1 MTEPHPSGAT
11 SATSASDRI
20 DCGDSTATGVGRVTS
35 NVGCDANGIA
45 ANASES
51 SPIRWREAIA
61 VWCRVALLSFGGP
74 TGQIA
79 VMHRVF
85 VDEKRWVDE
94 SRFLEALNFCLL
106 LPGPEA
112 QQLATYLGWMTHG
125 PRGGWV
131 AGTLFI
137 LPGFFSI
144 LMLSVVYVEFHD
156 LSWVAGI
163 FLGLKPA
170 VIVVVALAVTRLA
183 KRVLRDRT
191 LWWVSAASFAAI
203 HGCGAPFP
211 AVIIGAA
218 VWGWWRNRNA
228 AVATPATGATAS
240 RTEIGRLGS
249 AGAGSR
255 ALRTRGAG
263 WRRSALLT
271 LWFVPLW
278 LGPLGLLA
286 VWLGR
291 GSIFVQQGLF
301 FGKMA
306 CVTFGGAYSVLS
318 YVAQQAVE
326 RYGWLA
332 PGEMLDGLGMA
343 ETTPGPLIMV
353 VQFVAFMGAYR
364 SPGPFSPIGAGL
376 LASALAVW
384 VTFIPCFYWIFL
396 GAPHIERLR
405 GDRRLAGAL
414 SAISSAVVGV
424 IVNLSL
430 WFAAHT
436 LFERVAVGRLGPMRF
451 LNVDV
456 ATWQPEAFLILGVAV
471 LLMVVLRR
479 GLAVTL
485 AASAAVGVVLRLVA
499 G

>member
-1 MTEPHPSGAT
+1 MSSDPGISNGTAEP
-11 SATSASDRI
+11 
-20 DCGDSTATGVGRVTS
+20 
-35 NVGCDANGIA
+35 A
-45 ANASES
+45 AGG
-51 SPIRWREAIA
+51 SPTISWREAIA

-94 SRFLEALNFCLL
+94 PRFLEALNFCML

-131 AGTLFI
+131 AGSLFI
-137 LPGFFSI
+137 LPGFLSI
-144 LMLSVVYVEFHD
+144 LGLSVLYVEYQE
-156 LSWVAGI
+156 LAWIAGV

-170 VIVVVALAVTRLA
+170 VIVIVAAALTRLA
-183 KRVLRDRT
+183 GRVLRDRAA
-191 LWWVSAASFAAI
+191 WWLAAAAFAAI
-203 HGCGAPFP
+203 HFLGAPFP
-211 AVIIGAA
+211 AVILGAA
-218 VWGWWRNRNA
+218 AWGWWWHRNA
-228 AVATPATGATAS
+228 VVERHASSANVALIAAPAAP
-240 RTEIGRLGS
+240 
-249 AGAGSR
+249 
-255 ALRTRGAG
+255 
-263 WRRSALLT
+263 WRRSLLLT

-278 LGPLGLLA
+278 VGPVAVLA
-286 VWLGR
+286 AWQGR

-326 RYGWLA
+326 RFGWLA

-364 SPGPFSPIGAGL
+364 SAGPLPPLGAAV

-405 GDRRLAGAL
+405 GDRRLAGTL

-424 IVNLSL
+424 ILNLSV

-436 LFERVAVGRLGPMRF
+436 LFARVEPGRVGPIRF
-451 LNVDV
+451 LSVDWS
-456 ATWQPEAFLILGVAV
+456 TWQPEALWIFALAA
-471 LLMVVLRR
+471 LLMLVLRR
-479 GLAVTL
+479 GMAVTL
-485 AASAAVGVVLRLVA
+485 AASAAAGVGLRMM

>member
-1 MTEPHPSGAT
+1 MTERLPGRMEG
-11 SATSASDRI
+11 SA
-20 DCGDSTATGVGRVTS
+20 GS
-35 NVGCDANGIA
+35 NGLGA
-45 ANASES
+45 ANDSDGARGSVASTTIS
-51 SPIRWREAIA
+51 WREALG

-94 SRFLEALNFCLL
+94 PRFLEALNFCLL

-137 LPGFFSI
+137 LPGFLSI
-144 LMLSVVYVEFHD
+144 LGLSVVYVEFQD
-156 LSWVAGI
+156 LSWIAGV

-170 VIVVVALAVTRLA
+170 VIVVVASALTRLA
-183 KRVLRDRT
+183 KRVLRDRAA
-191 LWWVSAASFAAI
+191 WWLAAVAFAAI
-203 HGCGAPFP
+203 HFFGAPFP
-211 AVIIGAA
+211 AVIVGAA
-218 VWGWWRNRNA
+218 AWGWWR
-228 AVATPATGATAS
+228 AVTQPSTVPSRLDQSPAT
-240 RTEIGRLGS
+240 
-249 AGAGSR
+249 
-255 ALRTRGAG
+255 TRGTGG
-263 WRRSALLT
+263 WRRSVVLT

-278 LGPLGLLA
+278 VGPVAVLA
-286 VWLGR
+286 SWLGR
-291 GSIFVQQGLF
+291 GSIFVEQGLF

-364 SPGPFSPIGAGL
+364 SPGPLSPLGAGL
-376 LASALAVW
+376 LASVLAVW

-405 GDRRLAGAL
+405 GDRRLAGTL

-424 IVNLSL
+424 ILNLSL

-436 LFERVAVGRLGPMRF
+436 LFATVKTGRWGLFRYLDIDWG
-451 LNVDV
+451 
-456 ATWQPEAFLILGVAV
+456 TWQPEAVWILVLAAAWMLIWK
-471 LLMVVLRR
+471 R
-479 GLAVTL
+479 GMAVTL
-485 AASAAVGVVLRLVA
+485 AVCAGAGVALRLVGA
-499 G
+499 